1 MGKQKSVR
9 LNYLMNCI
17 LTASSMIFPLLSYP
31 YVSRILQPDGMGKV
45 AFANSIVSYFAM
57 VAMLGIPT
65 YGIRACAKVRDDKNQ
80 LSQLVWELLILN
92 FVTTLITC
100 VLFGVCIVLVPR
112 FAQDKLLFVLM
123 GSSMFFQMLGVEWLF
138 RALEEY
144 SYITIRSLIFKIIAL
159 CMMFLFIGDSE
170 DYIIY
175 GVLTVAAGVGSNLC
189 NFLRLHRIVTPL
201 KRPIKPILKMAIEK
215 HLKGVGIFFAMAA
228 AATIYTN
235 LDIAMLGFMS
245 GDIEAG
251 YYSSAVKIKGVLVSF
266 VTALGGVL
274 LPRLSYYIEQKNM
287 EAFDRMVKKAFLFV
301 TLLSIP
307 LTIFFI
313 WFAKYSILILS
324 GEAFLPAVKPMQVIM
339 PTLILIG
346 FSNIC
351 GIQILVPLNKEKHV
365 FYSELLGATIDIL
378 INIWLIPTM
387 GATGAA
393 IGTLVAEAVVL
404 LYQVIVLIYMRKNRK
419 VKEIDYDTRE
429 NQTI

>member
-92 FVTTLITC
+92 FATTLITC
-100 VLFGVCIVLVPR
+100 VLFGICIVLVPR

-159 CMMFLFIGDSE
+159 CMMFLFIADGE

-175 GVLTVAAGVGSNLC
+175 GVLTVAAIVGC
-189 NFLRLHRIVTPL
+189 VM
-201 KRPIKPILKMAIEK
+201 MANRE
-215 HLKGVGIFFAMAA
+215 MA
-228 AATIYTN
+228 
-235 LDIAMLGFMS
+235 
-245 GDIEAG
+245 EAL
-251 YYSSAVKIKGVLVSF
+251 SP
-266 VTALGGVL
+266 AL
-274 LPRLSYYIEQKNM
+274 I
-287 EAFDRMVKKAFLFV
+287 
-301 TLLSIP
+301 
-307 LTIFFI
+307 
-313 WFAKYSILILS
+313 
-324 GEAFLPAVKPMQVIM
+324 
-339 PTLILIG
+339 
-346 FSNIC
+346 
-351 GIQILVPLNKEKHV
+351 ILVIEV
-365 FYSELLGATIDIL
+365 V
-378 INIWLIPTM
+378 
-387 GATGAA
+387 
-393 IGTLVAEAVVL
+393 VAFIAYAVVEIT
-404 LYQVIVLIYMRKNRK
+404 VACRFDANGNRRKNKR
-419 VKEIDYDTRE
+419 
-429 NQTI
+429 